1 MKKLIVIL
9 LTLISFNANALD
21 FNWTD
26 DYLNYR
32 RKIEMHLEKHFVT
45 TNPKKYQ
52 GKLYHKALTLV
63 PLVLQICSDED
74 INPSLVAA
82 LITLESN
89 WQIKA
94 IEGNSNAMGLL
105 QVKFYEVDLND
116 PRDQLETGVRMLKN
130 AYAKCGTI
138 EGAIAYYATGQRCN
152 GYKRGKL
159 RIKLAEKIEL
169 Y

>member
-1 MKKLIVIL
+1 MKKLILIL
-9 LTLISFNANALD
+9 LLISSNAYALD

-32 RKIEMHLEKHFVT
+32 RKIETHLEKHFVT

-94 IEGNSNAMGLL
+94 VEKNSSAMGLL

-130 AYAKCGTI
+130 AYNKCGTI
-138 EGAIAYYATGQRCN
+138 EGAIAYYATGQKCN

-159 RIKLAEKIEL
+159 RINLAKKIER